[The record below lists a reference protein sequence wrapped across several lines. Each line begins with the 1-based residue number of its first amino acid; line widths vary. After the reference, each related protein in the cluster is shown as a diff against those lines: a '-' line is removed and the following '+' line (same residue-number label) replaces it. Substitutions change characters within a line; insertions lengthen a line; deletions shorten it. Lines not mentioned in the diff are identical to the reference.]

1 MDEIPGRARDDGGWL
16 LYLQKQ
22 QADVFSPPQ
31 PHPHHRVSQV
41 EFAVVGIYQVLVQK
55 AFLYGDYVG

>member
-1 MDEIPGRARDDGGWL
+1 VAAIFAKATGRRLLTSSTTFPSPGQSG
-16 LYLQKQ
+16 
-22 QADVFSPPQ
+22 
-31 PHPHHRVSQV
+31 